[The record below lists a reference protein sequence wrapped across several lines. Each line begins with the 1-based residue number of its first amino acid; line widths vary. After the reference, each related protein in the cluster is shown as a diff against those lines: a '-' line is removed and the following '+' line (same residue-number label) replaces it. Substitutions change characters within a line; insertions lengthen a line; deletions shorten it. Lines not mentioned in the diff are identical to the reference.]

1 MVKLDDLVFYHF
13 LSIDVLLHKNQN
25 ASFDL
30 HSFLFEKV
38 MTSPNY
44 LHVYIQLNHNKISI
58 HIYWNTSRIFIY
70 IIQASFIPANKPCMK
85 LL

>member
-1 MVKLDDLVFYHF
+1 MVKLDDLVFYHFF

-30 HSFLFEKV
+30 RSFLFEKV

-44 LHVYIQLNHNKISI
+44 LYIQLNHNKISI

-70 IIQASFIPANKPCMK
+70 IIQASFIPANIPCMK

>member
-30 HSFLFEKV
+30 RSFLFEKV

-44 LHVYIQLNHNKISI
+44 LYIQLNHNKISI
-58 HIYWNTSRIFIY
+58 HIY
-70 IIQASFIPANKPCMK
+70 
-85 LL
+85 

>member
-13 LSIDVLLHKNQN
+13 FINRCTHVLLHKNQN

-58 HIYWNTSRIFIY
+58 HIY
-70 IIQASFIPANKPCMK
+70 
-85 LL
+85 